1 MDWGSF
7 GKSAA
12 VVGGIMLSAGAGI
25 TYFSSGFL
33 CSKWSNL
40 EWPFISGLI
49 LSLIS
54 IIVYGISRYFEF
66 VRNPVI
72 EYFKS
77 YLPDIANIFGLW
89 WIVFFLGI
97 MPATV
102 YIVMFAEKKV
112 CNPDLNEMTEFKKKL
127 IAELHAKEL
136 EKEKKV

>member
-1 MDWGSF
+1 MDWVSF

-12 VVGGIMLSAGAGI
+12 AVGGIMLSAGVVI

-33 CSKWSNL
+33 CSKWTNF

-49 LSLIS
+49 LCSIS
-54 IIVYGISRYFEF
+54 ILVYGISRYFEF

-72 EYFKS
+72 EFFKS
-77 YLPDIANIFGLW
+77 YLPDIANVFGLW

-127 IAELHAKEL
+127 IAELHSKEL
-136 EKEKKV
+136 EKEKKA

>member
-1 MDWGSF
+1 MDWLSF

-12 VVGGIMLSAGAGI
+12 AVGGIMLSAGVVI

-33 CSKWSNL
+33 CNKWTNF

-49 LSLIS
+49 LSAIS
-54 IIVYGISRYFEF
+54 ILVYAISRYFEF

-77 YLPDIANIFGLW
+77 YLPDIANVFGLW

-97 MPATV
+97 MPASV
-102 YIVMFAEKKV
+102 YIIMFAEKKV

-127 IAELHAKEL
+127 IAELHSKEL
-136 EKEKKV
+136 EKEKKP

>member
-1 MDWGSF
+1 MDWVSF

-12 VVGGIMLSAGAGI
+12 AVGGIMLSAGVVI

-33 CSKWSNL
+33 CSKWTNF

-49 LSLIS
+49 LSAIS
-54 IIVYGISRYFEF
+54 ILVYGISRYFDF

-77 YLPDIANIFGLW
+77 YLPDIANVFGLW

-127 IAELHAKEL
+127 IAELHSKEL
-136 EKEKKV
+136 EKEKKA

>member
-1 MDWGSF
+1 MDWVSF

-12 VVGGIMLSAGAGI
+12 AVGGIMLSAGVVI

-33 CSKWSNL
+33 CSKWTNF

-49 LSLIS
+49 LSAIS
-54 IIVYGISRYFEF
+54 ILVYGISRYFEF

-72 EYFKS
+72 EFFKS
-77 YLPDIANIFGLW
+77 YLPDIANVFGLW

-127 IAELHAKEL
+127 IAELHSKEL
-136 EKEKKV
+136 EKEKKA

>member
-1 MDWGSF
+1 MDWVSF

-12 VVGGIMLSAGAGI
+12 AVGGIMLSAGAGI

-49 LSLIS
+49 LSAIS
-54 IIVYGISRYFEF
+54 ILVYAISRYFEF

-77 YLPDIANIFGLW
+77 YLPDIANVFGLW

-127 IAELHAKEL
+127 IAELHSKEL
-136 EKEKKV
+136 EKEKKA

>member
-1 MDWGSF
+1 MDWISF
-7 GKSAA
+7 TKSAA
-12 VVGGIMLSAGAGI
+12 AVGGIMLSAGIVI

-33 CSKWSNL
+33 CNKWTNF

-49 LSLIS
+49 LSTIS
-54 IIVYGISRYFEF
+54 MLVYGISRYFEF

-77 YLPDIANIFGLW
+77 YLPDIANVFGLW
-89 WIVFFLGI
+89 WIVFFLAI

-102 YIVMFAEKKV
+102 YIIMFVEKKV

-136 EKEKKV
+136 DKEKKL

>member
-1 MDWGSF
+1 MDWVSF

-12 VVGGIMLSAGAGI
+12 AVGGIMLSAGVVI

-33 CSKWSNL
+33 CSKWTNF

-49 LSLIS
+49 LSAIS
-54 IIVYGISRYFEF
+54 ILVYAISRYFDF

-72 EYFKS
+72 GYFKS
-77 YLPDIANIFGLW
+77 YLPDIANVFGLW

-127 IAELHAKEL
+127 IAELHSKEL
-136 EKEKKV
+136 EKEKKA

>member
-1 MDWGSF
+1 MDWVSF
-7 GKSAA
+7 TKSAA
-12 VVGGIMLSAGAGI
+12 AVGGIMLSAGVVI

-33 CSKWSNL
+33 CSKWTNF

-49 LSLIS
+49 LSAIS
-54 IIVYGISRYFEF
+54 ILVYAISRYFEF

-77 YLPDIANIFGLW
+77 YLPDIANVFGLW

-127 IAELHAKEL
+127 IAELHSKEL
-136 EKEKKV
+136 EKEKKP

>member
-1 MDWGSF
+1 MDWVSF

-12 VVGGIMLSAGAGI
+12 AVGGIMLSAGVVI

-33 CSKWSNL
+33 CSKWTNF

-49 LSLIS
+49 LSGIS
-54 IIVYGISRYFEF
+54 ILVYAISRYFEF
-66 VRNPVI
+66 VRKPVI
-72 EYFKS
+72 EFFKS
-77 YLPDIANIFGLW
+77 YLPDIANVFGLW

-102 YIVMFAEKKV
+102 YIIMFAEKKV

-127 IAELHAKEL
+127 IAELHSKEL
-136 EKEKKV
+136 EKEKKP